1 MFFSSPLPQLHC
13 RLFAKMGDDRPF
25 VCSAPGCGQV
35 SPLFSCPALCGS
47 NLCLFVIAY
56 QRSVLHFTVLYFSKK
71 TIWNLKINRRSF
83 WERTGFNVALY
94 TTTLKRS
101 VLTAS
106 VNGHIYATLIINITP
121 MTFMLA
127 CRFVRQC
134 CLLLQ
139 WLTGSSSE

>member
-1 MFFSSPLPQLHC
+1 MFSSSPLPQLHC
-13 RLFAKMGDDRPF
+13 KLFAKMGDDRPF
-25 VCSAPGCGQV
+25 VCNAPGCGQV
-35 SPLFSCPALCGS
+35 SPLFSCPAS
-47 NLCLFVIAY
+47 VVVIFAFCNC
-56 QRSVLHFTVLYFSKK
+56 SPKVSTALHSIVL
-71 TIWNLKINRRSF
+71 LKENYMKPILNRHSF

-94 TTTLKRS
+94 TTTLKRY

-106 VNGHIYATLIINITP
+106 VNRHIYATLIINITP